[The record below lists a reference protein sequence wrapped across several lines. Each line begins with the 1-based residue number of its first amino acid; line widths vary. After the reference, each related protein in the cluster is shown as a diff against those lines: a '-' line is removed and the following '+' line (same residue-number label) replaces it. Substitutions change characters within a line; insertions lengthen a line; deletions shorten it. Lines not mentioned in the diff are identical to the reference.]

1 VQLVIAGTVR
11 IQPRKFRNES
21 PFYLDLHARGSI
33 LKCPIVKARSEDPND
48 APKVAWSDLVRFIRQ
63 LSHDVRNH
71 LNAIELQSAYISEL
85 ERDEELRGE
94 IKRLREM
101 ISGSTSVLQSLSKAV
116 SDVKPNLIPYR
127 AADLAEDLRKKI
139 DHDFSGKDAEI
150 AWNIQLGDEILNVD
164 PQLVQEVFM
173 ELFANALRHNRKNCR
188 LVVITNMGN
197 NKLRFTLQE
206 PKSRF
211 DLSTESWGREPLR
224 KVSQGHYGL
233 GLNRVRAI
241 VEAHGGEI
249 CAQYDPNVSALTTTL
264 IFPVSGARSEDA

>member
-1 VQLVIAGTVR
+1 MA
-11 IQPRKFRNES
+11 
-21 PFYLDLHARGSI
+21 
-33 LKCPIVKARSEDPND
+33 KAPSEDPNNV
-48 APKVAWSDLVRFIRQ
+48 PKVGWSDLVRFIRQ

-85 ERDEELRGE
+85 ERDEELKGE
-94 IKRLREM
+94 IQRLREM

-127 AADLAEDLRKKI
+127 VADLAEDLRKKI
-139 DHDFSGKDAEI
+139 DNDFSREGAEI
-150 AWNIQLGDEILNVD
+150 TWNIQLGNQMLNVD
-164 PQLVQEVFM
+164 PQLMQEAFI
-173 ELFANALRHNRKNCR
+173 ELFANAFRHNREKGQ
-188 LVVITNMGN
+188 LVLIARMGN
-197 NKLRFTLQE
+197 NRLRFTLQE

-211 DLSTESWGREPLR
+211 DLPTESWGREPLR

-264 IFPVSGARSEDA
+264 IFPVSCGRSEDA